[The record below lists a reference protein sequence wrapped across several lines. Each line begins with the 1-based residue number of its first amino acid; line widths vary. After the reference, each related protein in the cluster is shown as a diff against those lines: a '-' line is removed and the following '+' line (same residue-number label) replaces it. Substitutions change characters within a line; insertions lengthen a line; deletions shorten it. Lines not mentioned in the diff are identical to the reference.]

1 MADEALAVHAVVRN
15 RGAER
20 ALEAVRHG
28 DRERPFELVAVG
40 PVAAV
45 VTPSAAEDPGDE
57 DRAAGASREL
67 RVHARIVERLLDR
80 SAVLPLPFGIR
91 ARSRAAVEALLAE
104 RSDELRE
111 ALDFL
116 ENAYELRLHVRRRPG
131 TPGGEE
137 PPGLGRLFEEL
148 RVRARSARR
157 LPTRD
162 GSDLSAAF
170 LVPRGEWIRFVERAT
185 EWEGLHPGLD
195 VDVTGPWPPYDF
207 VRVEQGSR
215 GPSGTGATDAETR

>member
-1 MADEALAVHAVVRN
+1 MSDRGLAVHAVVRN
-15 RGAER
+15 RGTER

-28 DRERPFELVAVG
+28 DRGPPFELVAVG

-45 VTPSAAEDPGDE
+45 VTPDALVAAGDE
-57 DRAAGASREL
+57 ASPEAAPDQL
-67 RVHARIVERLLDR
+67 RSHALIVEALLDR
-80 SAVLPLPFGIR
+80 SAVVPLPFGVR
-91 ARSRAAVEALLAE
+91 ARDRAAVETFLDGQ
-104 RSDELRE
+104 SDDLRE

-116 ENAYELRLHVRRRPG
+116 ENAYELRLHVRRSSRDAG
-131 TPGGEE
+131 ARA

-148 RVRARSARR
+148 RVHARSARR

-162 GSDLSAAF
+162 GTDLSAAF

-185 EWEGLHPGLD
+185 EWEGLHPGLE

-207 VRVEQGSR
+207 VRLE
-215 GPSGTGATDAETR
+215 AER